1 MWIKKFSSVNTQKQK
16 EMYDKEPFLIVFIQL
31 NTTGRTSEK
40 YECCQDLLSD
50 DIILVKSVFR

>member
-1 MWIKKFSSVNTQKQK
+1 MNTQKQK